1 MIKTHAKK
9 VMLLA
14 RRRRRI
20 KSKMD
25 RFSGKLRLVVIRSS
39 KHISGQLINDI
50 AGNTLVAASSM
61 EKGFAD
67 ALKKCKSKVE
77 IAQFIGQELG
87 KRAAEKKVS
96 KIVFDR
102 NGYAYHGRVKAF
114 ADGVRESGI
123 KF

>member
-25 RFSGKLRLVVIRSS
+25 RFSGKLRLVVMRST
-39 KHISGQLINDI
+39 KHISGQLVNDI
-50 AGNTLVAASSM
+50 VGNTLVAASSM

-87 KRAAEKKVS
+87 KRAAEKKITN
-96 KIVFDR
+96 IVFDR

>member
-1 MIKTHAKK
+1 
-9 VMLLA
+9 MLLA

-25 RFSGKLRLVVIRSS
+25 RFSGKPRLVVIRSS